1 MKLGR
6 FLSPWIL
13 AVLALAACSS
23 TPEASIGLTTGEEGD
38 AFSRS
43 PAPTQLIVEAIGLDN
58 VATEIARTSLPTETL
73 SLGDRSRTDVAA
85 LRVSAKDAAGTT
97 LLRGESLFFQYGA
110 LENAAFEVFVQRTG
124 ELARLPRTPAALDSP
139 VAVVSLQRY
148 ILLASGSTTFLYD
161 LLLLKTLGMSPT
173 FKRSARS
180 IVTYESVA
188 YVIDEQGATTID
200 LTNDVS
206 VENDVP
212 SGGTFA
218 DVAGGATIQADDG
231 SSYVVGGTRA
241 TGDATTRILKVDK
254 DGKATFSNLVTPRVG
269 ACATWVQGRGLL
281 VYGGSPN
288 GPAAELLAT
297 DAPSAQALPFPPDPI
312 TGCGASAL
320 TPQHVVIT
328 GGNTAG
334 AIAKRPPL
342 VFDLACAKDC
352 VGFAWPNDLAL
363 GRASVVTLNPEAA
376 LVVGDD
382 ANGESRAFRVS
393 SKDQRPVP
401 LKVARKGAKVIAL
414 PTRGQ
419 FAIVGGASAIEQYL
433 E

>member
-1 MKLGR
+1 
-6 FLSPWIL
+6 
-13 AVLALAACSS
+13 V
-23 TPEASIGLTTGEEGD
+23 
-38 AFSRS
+38 
-43 PAPTQLIVEAIGLDN
+43 VEAIGLDN
-58 VATEIARTSLPTETL
+58 VATEIARTSLPTDTL
-73 SLGDRSRTDVAA
+73 SLGDRGRTDIAA
-85 LRVSAKDAAGTT
+85 LRVTAKDAAGTT

-110 LENAAFEVFVQRTG
+110 LENASFEVFVQRTG
-124 ELARLPRTPAALDSP
+124 ELARLPRAPAALDNP
-139 VAVVSLQRY
+139 VTVLSLQRY
-148 ILLASGSTTFLYD
+148 ILLASGSSTFLYD
-161 LLLLKTLGMSPT
+161 LLLLKTLGISPT
-173 FKRSARS
+173 FKRPAKSL
-180 IVTYESVA
+180 VTYESVA

-218 DVAGGATIQADDG
+218 DVAGGATIQAEDG

-241 TGDATTRILKVDK
+241 AGDATTRVLKVDK

-288 GPAAELLAT
+288 GPAAELLAA
-297 DAPSAQALPFPPDPI
+297 DAPSAQALPFPTDPI
-312 TGCGASAL
+312 TGCGASTL
-320 TPQHVVIT
+320 TPQHVVIA
-328 GGNTAG
+328 GGTAAG
-334 AIAKRPPL
+334 VIAKRAPL

-352 VGFAWPNDLAL
+352 VGIPWPNEIAL
-363 GRASVVTLNPEAA
+363 GRASVATLNPEAA
-376 LVVGDD
+376 LVVGDE

-393 SKDQRPVP
+393 SKDQRPIP

-419 FAIVGGASAIEQYL
+419 FAIVGGAAAIEQYL